1 MILTTVILSGFIG
14 FIMAGAVDAHEKR
27 QNHEEILNKIQ
38 DLKEAVD
45 YAKA

>member
-1 MILTTVILSGFIG
+1 MILTTLILSGFIG

-27 QNHEEILNKIQ
+27 QNYKEILNKIQ

>member
-14 FIMAGAVDAHEKR
+14 WIMAGAVREYEER
-27 QNHEEILNKIQ
+27 QNIKEILNKIQ
-38 DLKEAVD
+38 DLKEEVD

>member
-14 FIMAGAVDAHEKR
+14 FIMAGVLREYEER

-38 DLKEAVD
+38 DLKEAVN

>member
-14 FIMAGAVDAHEKR
+14 WIMAGAVRKYEER
-27 QNHEEILNKIQ
+27 QNIKEILNKIQ
-38 DLKEAVD
+38 DLKEEVD